1 MMPPKVLTIAGSDS
15 GGSVLHYLIS
25 SGFRRSTH
33 TFLFSGAG
41 IQADL
46 KTMTSLHVY
55 GSSVLTSITS
65 QNTLGVDGIHVMP
78 KEFVAKQL
86 HAVLS
91 DIGADAIKTGMLA
104 SAEIVETIVEVL
116 GHYPEAAQYIVVD
129 PVMISTSGSELL
141 APLAVD
147 IIIKK
152 LLPITYILTPNVPEA
167 EHLLGE
173 PKGTI
178 KDLQGV
184 YQAAK
189 SIASLGPSFV
199 LLKGGHLPQQRDGQ
213 TLMIDVLYD
222 KGTDSYHEIVNPFVD
237 TKNTHGTGC
246 TLSAAIASGIAK
258 KMGGM

>member
-1 MMPPKVLTIAGSDS
+1 
-15 GGSVLHYLIS
+15 
-25 SGFRRSTH
+25 
-33 TFLFSGAG
+33 
-41 IQADL
+41 
-46 KTMTSLHVY
+46 MTSLHVY

-65 QNTLGVDGIHVMP
+65 QNTLGVDGIHIMP
-78 KEFVAKQL
+78 KAFVAKQL

-116 GHYPEAAQYIVVD
+116 GHYPEAAKYIVVD

-141 APLAVD
+141 TPLAVD
-147 IIIKK
+147 IIISK

-167 EHLLGE
+167 EHLLG
-173 PKGTI
+173 KRQGTI
-178 KDLQGV
+178 KNLQDV
-184 YQAAK
+184 YEAAK
-189 SIASLGPSFV
+189 SIAAFGPSFV
-199 LLKGGHLPQQRDGQ
+199 LLKGGHLPQVRQGK

-222 KGTDSYHEIVNPFVD
+222 KAADSYHEIVNPFVD

-258 KMGGM
+258 KMDGMSLMHLLWIYERIAIFTSVIQTLQPKKP